1 MGDLARII
9 RVKLVENSLEFLFR
23 HVVPDVDSR
32 WEEVT
37 VVYLPVAV
45 IVDFRNYVIE
55 LIYVDLDPLIR
66 KNLRELVKID
76 HPGASRIDGFKL
88 GSQIF
93 DFFLRD
99 HLNKH
104 VHGCTL

>member
-9 RVKLVENSLEFLFR
+9 RIKLVENSLEFLFR

-37 VVYLPVAV
+37 VVYLLVAV

-55 LIYVDLDPLIR
+55 LIDVDLDPFIR
-66 KNLRELVKID
+66 KNFCELVKID
-76 HPGASRIDGFKL
+76 HTSTSRIDGFKL
-88 GSQIF
+88 SSQIL
-93 DFFLRD
+93 DIVLRD
-99 HLNKH
+99 HLN
-104 VHGCTL
+104 

>member
-23 HVVPDVDSR
+23 HVVSDVDSR
-32 WEEVT
+32 GEEVT
-37 VVYLPVAV
+37 VVYLLVAV
-45 IVDFRNYVIE
+45 IVDFRNYAIE
-55 LIYVDLDPLIR
+55 LIDVDLDPLIR

-93 DFFLRD
+93 YFFLRD

-104 VHGCTL
+104 VHGCSL